1 MVFVDRS
8 VRVRVPAS
16 VGDRLR
22 VQSADGAVYLRASG
36 PIASTRL
43 ELQDM
48 ASGRLILLDVAA
60 APAKAGEPALEPM
73 RIVQDEPMGAPKAA
87 FDYTHLGRE
96 GADFFAAIVAD
107 ELARQVPAL
116 RRNLIP

>member
-1 MVFVDRS
+1 MVQRQLPKIPELLELMQFKT
-8 VRVRVPAS
+8 PE
-16 VGDRLR
+16 L
-22 VQSADGAVYLRASG
+22 DGVKR
-36 PIASTRL
+36 RL
-43 ELQDM
+43 EGALTIADL
-48 ASGRLILLDVAA
+48 RRI
-60 APAKAGEPALEPM
+60 AK
-73 RIVQDEPMGAPKAA
+73 RRTPKAA